1 MSVREFRPRFQPP
14 PTYGEPCSCAEC
26 RVAGVAGE
34 RPIRTPNGEL
44 HGVKLR
50 DHLAAKARFDA
61 AAKALA
67 DSRLMT

>member
-14 PTYGEPCSCAEC
+14 PTYGEPCYCQEC

-34 RPIRTPNGEL
+34 RPIRTPAGEL

-50 DHLAAKARFDA
+50 AHLAAKARFDA
-61 AAKALA
+61 AVQRLA
-67 DSRLMT
+67 EGRRMP